1 MIWTAALSFEA
12 SPQPAPNEPACGG
25 TVLQAQRSMAP
36 AAAAS
41 SLEDMSILLFEANR
55 LGGGAAARSRGRRG
69 DGFWRRRVGRWD
81 ARCARG
87 GGHARVGAPKQKQ
100 VAFVRWA
107 GAVGRHFQ
115 RIGRNRPHQARRDD
129 NDQLGLVALEV

>member
-1 MIWTAALSFEA
+1 MIWTAALYFEA
-12 SPQPAPNEPACGG
+12 SPQPASNEPACGG

-87 GGHARVGAPKQKQ
+87 GRHGRVGAFGEEK
-100 VAFVRWA
+100 
-107 GAVGRHFQ
+107 GG
-115 RIGRNRPHQARRDD
+115 
-129 NDQLGLVALEV
+129 LGLWACPVG